1 MYYQLEQQ
9 EKSIDFFCVCG
20 AGMDHHHSVIQYIA
34 GSTSSGNL
42 EIKEVQL
49 SSDYKTG
56 RSKLRRLSICFRKWS
71 CLKMRLRK
79 IEQVKRVIFCLCI
92 CFDSVDFLDEF
103 LEVGP
108 AIGDLV
114 FPYMRVVYLNPFN
127 NCHIRN
133 VHLEIEEWPQVFQEK
148 LRVCSVG
155 VSTSTLCF
163 FFRTPSEPLKDALFF
178 LKKNMSKVT

>member
-1 MYYQLEQQ
+1 MTFTPHVNFGLLEAKAAKHVLSTGVARK
-9 EKSIDFFCVCG
+9 EYWFFFCVCVCG
-20 AGMDHHHSVIQYIA
+20 RGMDHHHSVIQYIA

-133 VHLEIEEWPQVFQEK
+133 VHLEIEEWPQVF
-148 LRVCSVG
+148 
-155 VSTSTLCF
+155 
-163 FFRTPSEPLKDALFF
+163 
-178 LKKNMSKVT
+178 